1 MFRLIVAAAGLIAA
15 ATAAS
20 ATDVVVRQHNHLFD
34 PARLTV
40 KLGTTVHFTNAENV
54 VHHVYAEAGA
64 MSFDSGDIPPGGD
77 FTIVFDK
84 PGRVVVRCAIHPMM
98 RAEITVE
105 E

>member
-1 MFRLIVAAAGLIAA
+1 
-15 ATAAS
+15 
-20 ATDVVVRQHNHLFD
+20 
-34 PARLTV
+34 
-40 KLGTTVHFTNAENV
+40 
-54 VHHVYAEAGA
+54 